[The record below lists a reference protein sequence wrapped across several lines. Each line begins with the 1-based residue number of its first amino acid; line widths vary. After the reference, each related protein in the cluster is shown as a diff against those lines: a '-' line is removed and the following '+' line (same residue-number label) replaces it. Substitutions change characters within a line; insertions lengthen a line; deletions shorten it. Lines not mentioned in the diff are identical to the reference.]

1 VLFAVEANESGHG
14 HPGST
19 SLRTLSPPANSASQ
33 VNLPAIDRRALM
45 QRAHLIARRFIGIL
59 PNYRA
64 CLAYGMRVAWA
75 DAKARQEHKLRFAG
89 FVPRVLTAKQIAD
102 SRYAT
107 RRCGRSYTS
116 F

>member
-1 VLFAVEANESGHG
+1 MA
-14 HPGST
+14 
-19 SLRTLSPPANSASQ
+19 RANSADSTTLSALSPQ
-33 VNLPAIDRRALM
+33 GDGKSSTSSTPTASIDRRALM
-45 QRAHLIARRFIGIL
+45 QRAHLIARRFVGIL

-64 CLAYGMRVAWA
+64 CLAHGMRCAWA
-75 DAKARQEHKLRFAG
+75 DAKARQEHKQRFAG

-107 RRCGRSYTS
+107 RRCGASYMP

>member
-1 VLFAVEANESGHG
+1 MFRHG
-14 HPGST
+14 N
-19 SLRTLSPPANSASQ
+19 PPR
-33 VNLPAIDRRALM
+33 IDRSALM
-45 QRAHLIARRFIGIL
+45 RRAHLIARRFIGIL

-64 CLAYGMRVAWA
+64 CLAHGLRVVWA
-75 DAKARQEHKLRFAG
+75 DAKARQEHRQRFAG

-107 RRCGRSYTS
+107 RRCGASYMP

>member
-1 VLFAVEANESGHG
+1 MVRTDSSN
-14 HPGST
+14 ST
-19 SLRTLSPPANSASQ
+19 TLSALLLQRDSNPPPSSTT
-33 VNLPAIDRRALM
+33 PAPIDRSALVR
-45 QRAHLIARRFIGIL
+45 RAHLIARRFIGIL

-64 CLAYGMRVAWA
+64 CLAHGLRVVWA
-75 DAKARQEHKLRFAG
+75 DAKARQEHRQRFAG

-107 RRCGRSYTS
+107 RRCGASYMP